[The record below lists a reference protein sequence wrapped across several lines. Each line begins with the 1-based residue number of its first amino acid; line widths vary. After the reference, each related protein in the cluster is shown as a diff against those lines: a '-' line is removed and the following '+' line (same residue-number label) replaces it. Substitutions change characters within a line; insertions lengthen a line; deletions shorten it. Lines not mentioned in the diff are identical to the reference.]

1 VQFLPLPP
9 DGGTGPPSPRAG
21 WRAVDNTNRI
31 IQPTHARSCFWVIK
45 AHIFFDL
52 NQDSIFFDLWGQ

>member
-9 DGGTGPPSPRAG
+9 DGGTGPARELVG
-21 WRAVDNTNRI
+21 EQLI
-31 IQPTHARSCFWVIK
+31 IPTDSCKILLWVIK